1 VRSWAPGSC
10 ERMRFADVRVLDFC
24 WVGAGAFV
32 TRLLADMGADV
43 IKVESQAH
51 PDNLRLSG
59 PHKAGARHL
68 EGSGYFASRNTNKK
82 SIALNMGRP
91 EARAIAKRLAQKCSV
106 VTNNFRPGI
115 MERWGLGY
123 AELAAA
129 NPALIY
135 LSMPMQGS
143 AGPHKSYI
151 GFGST
156 IAAISGLVEMSGAPG
171 RAPIGTG
178 THYPDHVPNPGHAL
192 VGLLAALFHRA
203 RTGEGQ
209 YIELAQLESTVNLMG
224 PSILRYSAS
233 GALPAR
239 TGNRRNGS
247 APCGVFGCAGD
258 DVWCAIEIEDDAG
271 WQALVEVLGR
281 PQWMAD
287 RRFDTPMGRSQ
298 CIDVIE
304 EKLAQ
309 ETRRFEADAL
319 VRALQSRGVACSV
332 VETSRDVMED
342 RQLNARGY
350 WRGIDHAE
358 MGRITVNVPPFF
370 ATDQGRKR
378 EPAPPPLLGEHTRE
392 IATSLLGLSD
402 SECTRLMNEQV
413 LW

>member
-1 VRSWAPGSC
+1 
-10 ERMRFADVRVLDFC
+10 MRFSDLRVLDFC

-43 IKVESQAH
+43 IKVESHAH

-91 EARAIAKRLAQKCSV
+91 EARALAKALARKCSI

-129 NPALIY
+129 DPALIY
-135 LSMPMQGS
+135 LAMPMQGS
-143 AGPHKSYI
+143 SGPHKSYI

-156 IAAISGLVEMSGAPG
+156 IAAISGLVEMSGSPQ

-178 THYPDHVPNPGHAL
+178 THYPDHIPNPGHAL
-192 VGLLAALFHRA
+192 VGLLAAIFHRV

-209 YIELAQLESTVNLMG
+209 YIELAQLESTVNLLG

-233 GALPAR
+233 GALPHR
-239 TGNRRNGS
+239 TGNRREGS
-247 APCGVFGCAGD
+247 APCGVFPCSGD
-258 DVWCAIEIEDDAG
+258 DVWCAIQVENDAG

-281 PQWMAD
+281 PQWMTD
-287 RRFDTPMGRSQ
+287 TRFETLMGRCQS
-298 CIDVIE
+298 IDTIE
-304 EKLAQ
+304 IKLAE
-309 ETRRFEADAL
+309 ETREHDAAEL
-319 VRALQSRGVACSV
+319 VSRLQARGVASSV

-342 RQLNARGY
+342 AQLNARGY
-350 WRGIDHAE
+350 WRAIDHAE

-370 ATDQGRKR
+370 SAEEGRKR
-378 EPAPPPLLGEHTRE
+378 EPAPPPLLGEQTRE
-392 IATSLLGLSD
+392 IATGLLGLSE
-402 SECTRLMNEQV
+402 SECTRLMNEEV

>member
-1 VRSWAPGSC
+1 
-10 ERMRFADVRVLDFC
+10 MRFSDLRVLDFC

-32 TRLLADMGADV
+32 TRLLADLGAEV
-43 IKVESQAH
+43 IKVESHAH

-82 SIALNMGRP
+82 SIALNMGHP
-91 EARAIAKRLAQKCSV
+91 QARAIAKRLAAKCSV

-123 AELAAA
+123 GDLAAVD
-129 NPALIY
+129 PALIY
-135 LSMPMQGS
+135 LAMPMQGS
-143 AGPHKSYI
+143 SGPNKSYI

-156 IAAISGLVEMSGAPG
+156 IAAISGLVEMSGAPD

-192 VGLLAALFHRA
+192 VGLLAAIFHRA

-209 YIELAQLESTVNLMG
+209 YIELAQLESTVNLLG
-224 PSILRYSAS
+224 PSILRYAAS
-233 GALPAR
+233 GALPR
-239 TGNRRNGS
+239 RDGNRRNGA
-247 APCGVFGCAGD
+247 APCGVFPCAGD
-258 DVWCAIEIEDDAG
+258 DVWCAIEIESDAG
-271 WQALVEVLGR
+271 WQALVEALGR
-281 PQWMAD
+281 PQWMTDAG
-287 RRFDTPMGRSQ
+287 FATLAGRSEN
-298 CIDVIE
+298 IDAIE
-304 EKLAQ
+304 AKLAH
-309 ETRRFEADAL
+309 ETRAFEAEAL
-319 VRALQSRGVACSV
+319 VALLQARGVASAV

-370 ATDQGRKR
+370 SVAEGRER
-378 EPAPPPLLGEHTRE
+378 EPSPPPLLGEQTRE
-392 IATSLLGLSD
+392 IATTLLGLSE

>member
-1 VRSWAPGSC
+1 
-10 ERMRFADVRVLDFC
+10 MRFSDLRVLDFC

-32 TRLLADMGADV
+32 TRLLADLGADV
-43 IKVESQAH
+43 IKVESHAH

-59 PHKAGARHL
+59 PHKSGARHL

-91 EARAIAKRLAQKCSV
+91 EARSLAKKLARKCSV

-129 NPALIY
+129 DPSLIY
-135 LSMPMQGS
+135 LAMPMQGS
-143 AGPHKSYI
+143 SGPNKSYI

-156 IAAISGLVEMSGAPG
+156 IAAISGLVEMSGSPE

-224 PSILRYSAS
+224 PSILRYTAS
-233 GALPAR
+233 GALPR
-239 TGNRRNGS
+239 RSGNRRNGS
-247 APCGVFGCAGD
+247 APCGVFPCAGE
-258 DVWCAIEIEDDAG
+258 DVWCAIEIENDAG
-271 WQALVEVLGR
+271 WQALTQALGC
-281 PQWMAD
+281 PHWMTEA
-287 RRFDTPMGRSQ
+287 RLDTLMGRSA
-298 CIDVIE
+298 DIE
-304 EKLAQ
+304 AVESKLAQ
-309 ETRRFEADAL
+309 ETRRFKAEAL
-319 VRALQSRGVACSV
+319 VPALQARGVASSV

-350 WRGIDHAE
+350 WREIDHAE

-370 ATDQGRKR
+370 ATEEGRKR
-378 EPAPPPLLGEHTRE
+378 EPAPPPLLGEQTRE
-392 IATSLLGLSD
+392 IATSLLGLSE

>member
-1 VRSWAPGSC
+1 
-10 ERMRFADVRVLDFC
+10 
-24 WVGAGAFV
+24 
-32 TRLLADMGADV
+32 MG
-43 IKVESQAH
+43 H
-51 PDNLRLSG
+51 PQ
-59 PHKAGARHL
+59 
-68 EGSGYFASRNTNKK
+68 
-82 SIALNMGRP
+82 
-91 EARAIAKRLAQKCSV
+91 ARAIAKQLAAKCSV

-129 NPALIY
+129 DPALIY
-135 LSMPMQGS
+135 LAMPMQGS
-143 AGPHKSYI
+143 GGPHKSYI

-156 IAAISGLVEMSGAPG
+156 IAAISGLVEMSGSPD

-192 VGLLAALFHRA
+192 VGLLAAIFHRA

-233 GALPAR
+233 GALPR
-239 TGNRRNGS
+239 RNGNRRDGS

-258 DVWCAIEIEDDAG
+258 DVWCAIEIENDAG
-271 WQALVEVLGR
+271 WQALADVLGR
-281 PQWMAD
+281 PQWMTDPGLA
-287 RRFDTPMGRSQ
+287 TMAGRSANL
-298 CIDVIE
+298 DAIE
-304 EKLAQ
+304 DKLAQ
-309 ETRRFEADAL
+309 ETRRFAADAL
-319 VRALQSRGVACSV
+319 VLALQARGVASAV

-342 RQLNARGY
+342 AQLNARGY

-370 ATDQGRKR
+370 STDEGRRR

-392 IATSLLGLSD
+392 IAVSLLGLSD
-402 SECTRLMNEQV
+402 SECTRLINEQV

>member
-1 VRSWAPGSC
+1 
-10 ERMRFADVRVLDFC
+10 MRFSDLRVLDFC

-32 TRLLADMGADV
+32 TRLLADLGADV
-43 IKVESQAH
+43 IKVESRAH

-59 PHKAGARHL
+59 PHKPGAKYL

-82 SIALNMGRP
+82 SIALNMGHPR
-91 EARAIAKRLAQKCSV
+91 ARALAKELARKCSV

-123 AELAAA
+123 EELSAAD
-129 NPALIY
+129 PSLIY
-135 LSMPMQGS
+135 LAMPMQGS
-143 AGPHKSYI
+143 AGPHQRYI

-156 IAAISGLVEMSGAPG
+156 IAAISGLVEMSGSAE

-192 VGLLAALFHRA
+192 VGLLAAIFHRA

-233 GALPAR
+233 GALPHR
-239 TGNRRNGS
+239 DGNRRNGS
-247 APCGVFGCAGD
+247 VPCGVFPCAGE
-258 DVWCAIEIEDDAG
+258 DVWCAIEIESDAG
-271 WQALVEVLGR
+271 WQALVETLGR
-281 PQWMAD
+281 PQWMTD
-287 RRFDTPMGRSQ
+287 PGLDTLMGRGAG
-298 CIDVIE
+298 IDMIE
-304 EKLAQ
+304 GKLAQ
-309 ETRRFEADAL
+309 ETRNHKAPEL
-319 VRALQSRGVACSV
+319 VSLLQARGVASSV

-350 WRGIDHAE
+350 WREIDHAE
-358 MGRITVNVPPFF
+358 MGRITVNLPPFF
-370 ATDQGRKR
+370 ATAEGRER
-378 EPAPPPLLGEHTRE
+378 EPAPPPLLGEQTRE
-392 IATSLLGLSD
+392 IATTLLGLSE

>member
-1 VRSWAPGSC
+1 
-10 ERMRFADVRVLDFC
+10 MRFSDLRVLDFC

-32 TRLLADMGADV
+32 TRLLADLGADV
-43 IKVESQAH
+43 IKVESHAH

-59 PHKAGARHL
+59 PHKAGAKHL

-91 EARAIAKRLAQKCSV
+91 EARALAKQLAQKCSV

-129 NPALIY
+129 DPSLIY
-135 LSMPMQGS
+135 LAMPMQGS
-143 AGPHKSYI
+143 SGPHKSYI

-156 IAAISGLVEMSGAPG
+156 IAAISGLVEMSGSPE

-178 THYPDHVPNPGHAL
+178 THYPDHIPNPGHAL
-192 VGLLAALFHRA
+192 VGLLAAIFHRV

-209 YIELAQLESTVNLMG
+209 YIELAQLESTVNLLG
-224 PSILRYSAS
+224 PSILCYSAS
-233 GALPAR
+233 GALPHR
-239 TGNRRNGS
+239 TGNRRDGS
-247 APCGVFGCAGD
+247 VPCGVFGCAGD
-258 DVWCAIEIEDDAG
+258 DVWCAIEVEDDAG
-271 WQALVEVLGR
+271 WQALAEVLGR
-281 PQWMAD
+281 PQWMTD
-287 RRFDTPMGRSQ
+287 PGFDTLMGRSQ
-298 CIDVIE
+298 NIDAIE
-304 EKLAQ
+304 AKLGQ
-309 ETRRFEADAL
+309 ETRKHNAEEL
-319 VRALQSRGVACSV
+319 VSRLQARGVASSV

-370 ATDQGRKR
+370 SSQEGRTR
-378 EPAPPPLLGEHTRE
+378 EPAPPPLLGEQTRE
-392 IATSLLGLSD
+392 IATTLLGLSD

>member
-1 VRSWAPGSC
+1 
-10 ERMRFADVRVLDFC
+10 MRFSDLRVLDFC

-32 TRLLADMGADV
+32 TRLLADLGAEV
-43 IKVESQAH
+43 IKVESHAH

-82 SIALNMGRP
+82 SIALNMGHP
-91 EARAIAKRLAQKCSV
+91 QARAIAKRLAAKCSV

-123 AELAAA
+123 GDLAAVD
-129 NPALIY
+129 PALIY
-135 LSMPMQGS
+135 LAMPMQGS
-143 AGPHKSYI
+143 SGPNKSYI

-156 IAAISGLVEMSGAPG
+156 IAAISGLVEMSGAPD

-192 VGLLAALFHRA
+192 VGLLAAIFHRA

-209 YIELAQLESTVNLMG
+209 YIELAQLESTVNLLG
-224 PSILRYSAS
+224 PSILRYAAS
-233 GALPAR
+233 GALPR
-239 TGNRRNGS
+239 RDGNRRNGA
-247 APCGVFGCAGD
+247 APCGVFPCAGD
-258 DVWCAIEIEDDAG
+258 DVWCAIEIENDAG
-271 WQALVEVLGR
+271 WQALVEALGR
-281 PQWMAD
+281 PQWMTDAG
-287 RRFDTPMGRSQ
+287 FATLAGRSKN
-298 CIDVIE
+298 IDAIE
-304 EKLAQ
+304 AKLAH
-309 ETRRFEADAL
+309 ETRAFEAAAL
-319 VRALQSRGVACSV
+319 VALLQARGVASAV

-370 ATDQGRKR
+370 SVAEGRKR
-378 EPAPPPLLGEHTRE
+378 EPFPPPLLGEQTRE
-392 IATSLLGLSD
+392 IATTLLGLSE

>member
-1 VRSWAPGSC
+1 
-10 ERMRFADVRVLDFC
+10 MRFSELRVLDFC

-32 TRLLADMGADV
+32 TRLLADLGADV
-43 IKVESQAH
+43 IKVESHAH

-59 PHKAGARHL
+59 PHKRGAKHL

-91 EARAIAKRLAQKCSV
+91 EARALAKQLAQRCSV

-123 AELAAA
+123 PELSAAD
-129 NPALIY
+129 PALIY
-135 LSMPMQGS
+135 LAMPMQGS
-143 AGPHKSYI
+143 SGPHKSYI

-156 IAAISGLVEMSGAPG
+156 IAAISGLVEMSGAPD

-192 VGLLAALFHRA
+192 VGLLAAIFHRA

-209 YIELAQLESTVNLMG
+209 YIELAQLESTVNLLG

-233 GALPAR
+233 GALPRR
-239 TGNRRNGS
+239 TGNRRDGS
-247 APCGVFGCAGD
+247 APCGVFRCAGD
-258 DVWCAIEIEDDAG
+258 DVWCAIEIENDTG
-271 WQALVEVLGR
+271 WQALVETLGR
-281 PQWMAD
+281 PQWMTD
-287 RRFDTPMGRSQ
+287 PRLDTLSGRSQ
-298 CIDVIE
+298 SIDMIE
-304 EKLAQ
+304 SKLAQ
-309 ETRRFEADAL
+309 ETRGHKADTL
-319 VRALQSRGVACSV
+319 VLALQARGVASAV

-350 WRGIDHAE
+350 WRSIDHAE

-370 ATDQGRKR
+370 STQEDRKR
-378 EPAPPPLLGEHTRE
+378 EPAPPPLLGEQTRE
-392 IATSLLGLSD
+392 IATSLLGLSE

>member
-1 VRSWAPGSC
+1 
-10 ERMRFADVRVLDFC
+10 MRFSDIRVLDFC

-32 TRLLADMGADV
+32 TRLLADLGADV
-43 IKVESQAH
+43 IKVESHAH

-59 PHKAGARHL
+59 PHKAGAKHL

-82 SIALNMGRP
+82 SIALNMGHP
-91 EARAIAKRLAQKCSV
+91 QARAIAKQLAQKCSV

-135 LSMPMQGS
+135 LAMPMQGS
-143 AGPHKSYI
+143 SGPHKSYI

-156 IAAISGLVEMSGAPG
+156 IAAISGLVEMSGSPD

-192 VGLLAALFHRA
+192 VGLLAAIFHRA

-209 YIELAQLESTVNLMG
+209 YIELAQLESTVNLLG

-233 GALPAR
+233 GALPR
-239 TGNRRNGS
+239 RNGNRRNGS
-247 APCGVFGCAGD
+247 APCGVFPCAVED
-258 DVWCAIEIEDDAG
+258 EWCAIEIENDRG
-271 WQALVEVLGR
+271 WQALVDVLGR
-281 PQWMAD
+281 PPWMTD
-287 RRFDTPMGRSQ
+287 SRFDTMSGRSA
-298 CIDVIE
+298 DLDAIE
-304 EKLAQ
+304 GKLAQ
-309 ETRRFEADAL
+309 ETRRFKADAL
-319 VRALQSRGVACSV
+319 VLGLQARGVASAV

-350 WRGIDHAE
+350 WRSIDHAE

-370 ATDQGRKR
+370 STDEGRQR
-378 EPAPPPLLGEHTRE
+378 EPAPPPLLGEQTRE
-392 IATSLLGLSD
+392 IATTLLGLSE

>member
-1 VRSWAPGSC
+1 
-10 ERMRFADVRVLDFC
+10 MRFSDLRVLDFC

-43 IKVESQAH
+43 IKVESHQH

-68 EGSGYFASRNTNKK
+68 EASGYFASRNTNKK
-82 SIALNMGRP
+82 SIALNMSRP
-91 EARAIAKRLAQKCSV
+91 EARALAKQLAAKCSV

-123 AELAAA
+123 EELSAAD
-129 NPALIY
+129 PALIY
-135 LSMPMQGS
+135 LAMPMQGS
-143 AGPHKSYI
+143 RGPHKSYI

-156 IAAISGLVEMSGAPG
+156 IAAISGLVEMSGAPD

-192 VGLLAALFHRA
+192 IGLLAAIFHRA

-209 YIELAQLESTVNLMG
+209 YIELAQLESTVNLLG
-224 PSILRYSAS
+224 PSILRHSAS
-233 GALPAR
+233 GALP
-239 TGNRRNGS
+239 RRNGNRHDGS
-247 APCGVFGCAGD
+247 VPCGVFRCAGD

-271 WQALVEVLGR
+271 WRVLTEVLGF
-281 PQWMAD
+281 PQWMTD
-287 RRFDTPMGRSQ
+287 PRFATLKGRSAD
-298 CIDVIE
+298 IDAIE
-304 EKLAQ
+304 AKLAQ
-309 ETRRFEADAL
+309 ETRGLAADDLMA
-319 VRALQSRGVACSV
+319 RLQGRGVACSV

-370 ATDQGRKR
+370 SAQEGRTR
-378 EPAPPPLLGEHTRE
+378 EPAPPPLLGEQTRE
-392 IATSLLGLSD
+392 IATTLLGLSD

>member
-1 VRSWAPGSC
+1 
-10 ERMRFADVRVLDFC
+10 MRFSDLRVLDFC

-32 TRLLADMGADV
+32 TRLLADLGADV
-43 IKVESQAH
+43 IKVESHAH

-59 PHKAGARHL
+59 PHKTGARHL

-82 SIALNMGRP
+82 SIALNMGKP
-91 EARAIAKRLAQKCSV
+91 EARALARQLAQKCSV

-129 NPALIY
+129 DPSLIY
-135 LSMPMQGS
+135 LAMPMQGS
-143 AGPHKSYI
+143 SGPHKSYI

-156 IAAISGLVEMSGAPG
+156 ISAISGLVEMSGAPG

-178 THYPDHVPNPGHAL
+178 THYPDHIPNPGHAL
-192 VGLLAALFHRA
+192 VGLLAAIFHRA

-209 YIELAQLESTVNLMG
+209 YIELAQLESTVNLLG
-224 PSILRYSAS
+224 PNILRYSAS
-233 GALPAR
+233 GELPRR
-239 TGNRRNGS
+239 TGNRRDG
-247 APCGVFGCAGD
+247 AVPCGVFPCAGD
-258 DVWCAIEIEDDAG
+258 DVWCAIEIENDAG
-271 WQALVEVLGR
+271 WQALVETLER
-281 PQWMAD
+281 PAWMTDPA
-287 RRFDTPMGRSQ
+287 FDTLMGRSAG
-298 CIDVIE
+298 IDAIE
-304 EKLAQ
+304 GKLAQ
-309 ETRRFEADAL
+309 ETRGRKADDL
-319 VRALQSRGVACSV
+319 VLALQARGVAASV

-370 ATDQGRKR
+370 SAEEGRQR
-378 EPAPPPLLGEHTRE
+378 EPAPPPLLGEQTRE
-392 IATSLLGLSD
+392 IAIGLLGLSD
-402 SECTRLMNEQV
+402 SECTRLMKEEV

>member
-1 VRSWAPGSC
+1 
-10 ERMRFADVRVLDFC
+10 MRFSDLRVLDFC

-32 TRLLADMGADV
+32 TRLLADLGADV
-43 IKVESQAH
+43 IKVESHAH

-59 PHKAGARHL
+59 PHKSGARHL

-91 EARAIAKRLAQKCSV
+91 EARALARQLARKCSV

-129 NPALIY
+129 DPSLIY
-135 LSMPMQGS
+135 LAMPMQGS
-143 AGPHKSYI
+143 SGPHKSYI

-156 IAAISGLVEMSGAPG
+156 ISAISGLVEMSGSPD

-178 THYPDHVPNPGHAL
+178 THYPDHIPNPGHAL
-192 VGLLAALFHRA
+192 VGLLAAIFHRA

-209 YIELAQLESTVNLMG
+209 YVELAQLESTVNLLG

-233 GALPAR
+233 GVLPRR
-239 TGNRRNGS
+239 TGNRRDGS
-247 APCGVFGCAGD
+247 VPCGVFPCMGD
-258 DVWCAIEIEDDAG
+258 DVWCAIEIENDAG
-271 WQALVEVLGR
+271 WQALVEALGR
-281 PQWMAD
+281 PPWMTDPA
-287 RRFDTPMGRSQ
+287 FDTLMGRSAG
-298 CIDVIE
+298 IDVIE
-304 EKLAQ
+304 GKLAQ
-309 ETRRFEADAL
+309 ETRRHQADAL
-319 VRALQSRGVACSV
+319 VLALQARGIACSV

-350 WRGIDHAE
+350 WRSIDHAE

-370 ATDQGRKR
+370 SVEEGRQR
-378 EPAPPPLLGEHTRE
+378 EPAPPPLLGEQTRE
-392 IATSLLGLSD
+392 IATTLLGLSD
-402 SECTRLMNEQV
+402 SECTRLMKEEV

>member
-1 VRSWAPGSC
+1 
-10 ERMRFADVRVLDFC
+10 MRFADLRVLDFC

-32 TRLLADMGADV
+32 TRLLADLGADV
-43 IKVESQAH
+43 IKVESHAH

-59 PHKAGARHL
+59 PHKAGAKHL

-91 EARAIAKRLAQKCSV
+91 EARALARQLAQKCSV

-129 NPALIY
+129 DPSLIY
-135 LSMPMQGS
+135 LAMPMQGS
-143 AGPHKSYI
+143 SGPHKSYI

-156 IAAISGLVEMSGAPG
+156 IAAISGLVEMSGSPD

-192 VGLLAALFHRA
+192 VGLLAAIFHRA

-209 YIELAQLESTVNLMG
+209 YIELAQLESTANLLG

-233 GALPAR
+233 GALPHR
-239 TGNRRNGS
+239 NGNRRDGS
-247 APCGVFGCAGD
+247 APCGVFRCAGE
-258 DVWCAIEIEDDAG
+258 DVWCAIEIENDTG
-271 WQALVEVLGR
+271 WQALVETLGR
-281 PQWMAD
+281 PQWMTD
-287 RRFDTPMGRSQ
+287 SRLDTLMGRSAD
-298 CIDVIE
+298 IDAIE
-304 EKLAQ
+304 AKLAQ
-309 ETRRFEADAL
+309 ETRRHQADAL
-319 VRALQSRGVACSV
+319 VLALQARGVASAV

-350 WRGIDHAE
+350 WRSIDHAE

-370 ATDQGRKR
+370 STQEGRKR
-378 EPAPPPLLGEHTRE
+378 EPAPPPLLGEQTRE
-392 IATSLLGLSD
+392 IATTLLGLSE

>member
-1 VRSWAPGSC
+1 
-10 ERMRFADVRVLDFC
+10 MRFSELRVLDFC

-43 IKVESQAH
+43 IKVESHAH

-59 PHKAGARHL
+59 PHKPGARHL
-68 EGSGYFASRNTNKK
+68 EASGYFASRNTNKK
-82 SIALNMGRP
+82 SIALNMSRP
-91 EARAIAKRLAQKCSV
+91 QARAIARELAQKCSV

-123 AELAAA
+123 AELAAL

-135 LSMPMQGS
+135 LAMPMQGS
-143 AGPHKSYI
+143 CGPHKSYI

-156 IAAISGLVEMSGAPG
+156 IAAISGLVEMSGSPD

-192 VGLLAALFHRA
+192 VALLAALFHRA

-224 PSILRYSAS
+224 PSILRYAAT
-233 GALPAR
+233 GALPR
-239 TGNRRNGS
+239 RSGNRRNGS
-247 APCGVFGCAGD
+247 APCGVFPCAGD
-258 DVWCAIEIEDDAG
+258 DVWCAIEIEDDRG
-271 WQALVEVLGR
+271 WQALVDVLGR
-281 PQWMAD
+281 PQWMTEA
-287 RRFDTPMGRSQ
+287 RFATLKGRTQLLDT
-298 CIDVIE
+298 IE
-304 EKLAQ
+304 ARLAQ
-309 ETRRFEADAL
+309 ETRRRDAKAL
-319 VRALQSRGVACSV
+319 VLALQARGVASSV

-342 RQLNARGY
+342 AQLNARGY

-370 ATDQGRKR
+370 SSDEGRKR

-392 IATSLLGLSD
+392 IATSLLGLSE
-402 SECTRLMNEQV
+402 SECTRLMNEKV

>member
-1 VRSWAPGSC
+1 
-10 ERMRFADVRVLDFC
+10 MRFCDLRVLDFC

-43 IKVESQAH
+43 IKVESHQH

-59 PHKAGARHL
+59 PHKTGAKHL

-82 SIALNMGRP
+82 SIALNMSRP
-91 EARAIAKRLAQKCSV
+91 EARALAKRLAAKCTV
-106 VTNNFRPGI
+106 VTNNFRPGV

-123 AELAAA
+123 EELSATD
-129 NPALIY
+129 PALIY
-135 LSMPMQGS
+135 LAMPMQGS
-143 AGPHKSYI
+143 RGPHKSYI

-156 IAAISGLVEMSGAPG
+156 IAAISGLVEMSGAPD

-192 VGLLAALFHRA
+192 VGLLAAIFHRT

-233 GALPAR
+233 GALPHR
-239 TGNRRNGS
+239 DGNRRAGS
-247 APCGVFGCAGD
+247 VPCGVFPCAGD
-258 DVWCAIEIEDDAG
+258 DVWCAIEVENNAG
-271 WQALVEVLGR
+271 WQALRETLGR
-281 PQWMAD
+281 PQWMTD
-287 RRFDTPMGRSQ
+287 PRFDTLAGRSAE
-298 CIDVIE
+298 IDAIE
-304 EKLAQ
+304 AQLAR
-309 ETRRFEADAL
+309 ETRALKAEAL
-319 VRALQSRGVACSV
+319 VERLQARGVASSV

-342 RQLNARGY
+342 PQLNARGY

-370 ATDQGRKR
+370 SAEEGRTR
-378 EPAPPPLLGEHTRE
+378 EPSPPPLLGEQTRE
-392 IATSLLGLSD
+392 IATTLLGLSD

>member
-1 VRSWAPGSC
+1 
-10 ERMRFADVRVLDFC
+10 MRFSDLRVLDFC

-32 TRLLADMGADV
+32 TRLLADLGADV
-43 IKVESQAH
+43 IKVESRAH

-59 PHKAGARHL
+59 PHKSGARHL

-91 EARAIAKRLAQKCSV
+91 EARALARELARKCSV

-123 AELAAA
+123 EELAAA
-129 NPALIY
+129 DPSLIY

-143 AGPHKSYI
+143 SGPNKSYI

-156 IAAISGLVEMSGAPG
+156 IAAISGLVEMSGSPE

-192 VGLLAALFHRA
+192 VGLLAAIFHRT

-224 PSILRYSAS
+224 PGILRYSAC
-233 GALPAR
+233 GALPR
-239 TGNRRNGS
+239 RDGNRRNGS
-247 APCGVFGCAGD
+247 APCGVFPCAGE
-258 DVWCAIEIEDDAG
+258 DVWCAIEIENDAG
-271 WQALVEVLGR
+271 WQALADALGR
-281 PQWMAD
+281 PQWMSD
-287 RRFDTPMGRSQ
+287 PRLGTLMGRSAE
-298 CIDVIE
+298 IDAVE
-304 EKLAQ
+304 KKLAQ
-309 ETRRFEADAL
+309 ETRRFQADAL
-319 VRALQSRGVACSV
+319 VAALQARGVASSV

-350 WRGIDHAE
+350 WREIDHAE

-370 ATDQGRKR
+370 ATEEGRKR
-378 EPAPPPLLGEHTRE
+378 EPAPPPLLGEQTRE
-392 IATSLLGLSD
+392 IATTLLGLSE

>member
-1 VRSWAPGSC
+1 
-10 ERMRFADVRVLDFC
+10 MRFSDLRVLDFC

-32 TRLLADMGADV
+32 TRLLADLGADV
-43 IKVESQAH
+43 IKVESHAH

-59 PHKAGARHL
+59 PHKAGAKHL

-91 EARAIAKRLAQKCSV
+91 EARALARQLAQKCSV

-129 NPALIY
+129 DPSLIY
-135 LSMPMQGS
+135 LAMPMQGS
-143 AGPHKSYI
+143 SGPHKSYI

-156 IAAISGLVEMSGAPG
+156 IAAISGLVEMSGSPE

-178 THYPDHVPNPGHAL
+178 THYPDHIPNPGHAL
-192 VGLLAALFHRA
+192 VGLLAAIFHRV

-209 YIELAQLESTVNLMG
+209 YIELAQLESTVNLLG

-233 GALPAR
+233 GALPHR
-239 TGNRRNGS
+239 TGNRRDGS
-247 APCGVFGCAGD
+247 VPCGVFGCAGD
-258 DVWCAIEIEDDAG
+258 DVWGAIEVEDDAG
-271 WQALVEVLGR
+271 WQALAEVLGR
-281 PQWMAD
+281 PQWMTD
-287 RRFDTPMGRSQ
+287 PGFDTLMGRSQ
-298 CIDVIE
+298 NIDAIE
-304 EKLAQ
+304 AKLGQ
-309 ETRRFEADAL
+309 ETRKHNAEEL
-319 VRALQSRGVACSV
+319 VSRLQARGVASSV

-370 ATDQGRKR
+370 SAEEGRKR
-378 EPAPPPLLGEHTRE
+378 EPAPPPLLGEQTRE
-392 IATSLLGLSD
+392 IATSLLGLSE
-402 SECTRLMNEQV
+402 SECTRLMKEEV

>member
-1 VRSWAPGSC
+1 
-10 ERMRFADVRVLDFC
+10 MRFSGIRVLDFC

-43 IKVESQAH
+43 IKVESHAH

-82 SIALNMGRP
+82 SIALNMSRP
-91 EARAIAKRLAQKCSV
+91 QARAIARELAQKCSV
-106 VTNNFRPGI
+106 VTNNFRPGV

-123 AELAAA
+123 AELAAV

-135 LSMPMQGS
+135 LAMPMQGS
-143 AGPHKSYI
+143 SGPHKSYI

-156 IAAISGLVEMSGAPG
+156 IAAISGLVEMSGAPD

-192 VGLLAALFHRA
+192 VGLLAALYHRA

-209 YIELAQLESTVNLMG
+209 FIELAQLESTVNLMG
-224 PSILRYSAS
+224 PSILRYAAT
-233 GALPAR
+233 GTLPR
-239 TGNRRNGS
+239 RNGNRRNGS
-247 APCGVFGCAGD
+247 APCGVFPCAGD
-258 DVWCAIEIEDDAG
+258 DVWCAIEIEDDRG

-287 RRFDTPMGRSQ
+287 ARFDTLEGRSQ
-298 CIDVIE
+298 CLDTIE

-309 ETRRFEADAL
+309 ETRRFEASAL
-319 VRALQSRGVACSV
+319 VLALQARGVASSL

-342 RQLNARGY
+342 AQLNARGY

-370 ATDQGRKR
+370 AADEGRKR

-392 IATSLLGLSD
+392 IATGLLGLSD

>member
-1 VRSWAPGSC
+1 
-10 ERMRFADVRVLDFC
+10 MRFSDLRVLDFC

-32 TRLLADMGADV
+32 TRLIADLGADV
-43 IKVESQAH
+43 IKVESRAH

-59 PHKAGARHL
+59 PHKSGAKPL

-82 SIALNMGRP
+82 SIALNMGHP
-91 EARAIAKRLAQKCSV
+91 EARALAKRLAAQCSV

-123 AELAAA
+123 ADLSAVD
-129 NPALIY
+129 PALIY
-135 LSMPMQGS
+135 LAMPMQGS
-143 AGPHKSYI
+143 RGPHKSYI

-156 IAAISGLVEMSGAPG
+156 IAAISGLVEMSGSPD

-192 VGLLAALFHRA
+192 VGLLAAIFHRA

-209 YIELAQLESTVNLMG
+209 YIELAQLESTVNLLG
-224 PSILRYSAS
+224 PSILGYAAS
-233 GALPAR
+233 GALPR
-239 TGNRRNGS
+239 RSGNRRNGS
-247 APCGVFGCAGD
+247 VPCGVFPCAGD
-258 DVWCAIEIEDDAG
+258 DVWCAIEIENDRT
-271 WQALVEVLGR
+271 WRALAETLGR
-281 PQWMAD
+281 PQWMTD
-287 RRFDTPMGRSQ
+287 PSFDTLAGRSAR
-298 CIDVIE
+298 IDAIE
-304 EKLAQ
+304 AKLAQ
-309 ETRRFEADAL
+309 ETRALDAEEL
-319 VRALQSRGVACSV
+319 VARLQARGVASSV

-350 WRGIDHAE
+350 WREIDHAE

-370 ATDQGRKR
+370 STQEGRKR
-378 EPAPPPLLGEHTRE
+378 EPSPPPLLGEQTRE
-392 IATSLLGLSD
+392 IATTLLGLSQ

>member
-1 VRSWAPGSC
+1 
-10 ERMRFADVRVLDFC
+10 MRFSELRVLDFC

-32 TRLLADMGADV
+32 TRLLADLGADV
-43 IKVESQAH
+43 IKVESHAH

-59 PHKAGARHL
+59 PHKRGAKHL

-91 EARAIAKRLAQKCSV
+91 EARALAKQLAQRCSV

-123 AELAAA
+123 PELAAA
-129 NPALIY
+129 DPALIY
-135 LSMPMQGS
+135 LAMPMQGS
-143 AGPHKSYI
+143 SGPHKSYI

-156 IAAISGLVEMSGAPG
+156 IAAISGLVEMSGAPD

-192 VGLLAALFHRA
+192 VGLLAAIFHRA

-209 YIELAQLESTVNLMG
+209 YLELAQLESTVNLLG

-233 GALPAR
+233 GALPRR
-239 TGNRRNGS
+239 TGNRRDGS
-247 APCGVFGCAGD
+247 APCGVFRCAGD
-258 DVWCAIEIEDDAG
+258 DVWCAIEIENDTG
-271 WQALVEVLGR
+271 WQALVETLGR
-281 PQWMAD
+281 PQWMTD
-287 RRFDTPMGRSQ
+287 PRLDTLSGRSQ
-298 CIDVIE
+298 SIDMIE
-304 EKLAQ
+304 ERLAQ
-309 ETRRFEADAL
+309 ETRGHKADAL
-319 VRALQSRGVACSV
+319 VLALQARGVASAV

-350 WRGIDHAE
+350 WRSIDHAE

-370 ATDQGRKR
+370 STQEGRKR
-378 EPAPPPLLGEHTRE
+378 EPAPPPLLGEQTRE
-392 IATSLLGLSD
+392 IATTLLGLSD
-402 SECTRLMNEQV
+402 TECTRLMNEQV

>member
-1 VRSWAPGSC
+1 
-10 ERMRFADVRVLDFC
+10 MRFSDLRVLDFC

-32 TRLLADMGADV
+32 TRLLADLGAEV
-43 IKVESQAH
+43 IKVESHAH

-59 PHKAGARHL
+59 PHKGGAKHL

-91 EARAIAKRLAQKCSV
+91 EARAIAKRLARKCSV

-129 NPALIY
+129 DPALIY
-135 LSMPMQGS
+135 LAMPMQGS
-143 AGPHKSYI
+143 SGPHKSYI

-156 IAAISGLVEMSGAPG
+156 IAAISGLVEMSGSPD

-192 VGLLAALFHRA
+192 VGLLAAIFHRA

-209 YIELAQLESTVNLMG
+209 YIELAQLESTVNLLG
-224 PSILRYSAS
+224 PSILRYSAC
-233 GALPAR
+233 GALPHR
-239 TGNRRNGS
+239 NGNRRNGS
-247 APCGVFGCAGD
+247 APCGVFPCAGD
-258 DVWCAIEIEDDAG
+258 DVWCAIEIENDTQ
-271 WQALVEVLGR
+271 WRALVEALGR
-281 PQWMAD
+281 PQWMVD
-287 RRFDTPMGRSQ
+287 SRLDTLAGRTGS
-298 CIDVIE
+298 IDAIE
-304 EKLAQ
+304 ARLAQ
-309 ETRRFEADAL
+309 ETRRHSADEL
-319 VRALQSRGVACSV
+319 VFLLQARGVASSV

-350 WRGIDHAE
+350 WRAIDHAQ

-370 ATDQGRKR
+370 SAEEGRKR
-378 EPAPPPLLGEHTRE
+378 EPAPPPLLGEQTRE
-392 IATSLLGLSD
+392 IATTLLGLSE